1 MELFSEKWMKKFM
14 SELNKEHALSGDLEK
29 IGFKSAI
36 SYCIDG
42 ENEPRGII
50 TIDQGK
56 AVSAG
61 AYNGE
66 KLNWDL
72 RAREDSSKTWIQKE
86 MGIMGLVAAYSTLR
100 LKFALGDYKSMI
112 KAPRMAAPFI
122 KSFTVMGRV

>member
-1 MELFSEKWMKKFM
+1 MELFSEQWMKYFM
-14 SELNKEHALSGDLEK
+14 SEWNKEHALSGALEK
-29 IGFKSAI
+29 IGFNSTIA
-36 SYCIDG
+36 YGIDG

-61 AYNGE
+61 EYNGE

-72 RAREDSSKTWIQKE
+72 RAREGSSKTWIQKE

-112 KAPRMAAPFI
+112 KDPRMAAPFI